1 MNEYWWDV
9 NVNYHFS
16 AEDDESAINYIKTK
30 LKDKPLTGDL
40 MAYDKR
46 RIPITIWPL
55 EEE

>member
-1 MNEYWWDV
+1 MSEYWWDV